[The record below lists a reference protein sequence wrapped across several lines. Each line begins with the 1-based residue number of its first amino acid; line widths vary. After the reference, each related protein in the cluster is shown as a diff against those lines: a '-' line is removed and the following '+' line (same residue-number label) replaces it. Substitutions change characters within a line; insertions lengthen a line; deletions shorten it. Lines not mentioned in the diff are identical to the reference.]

1 MEADKI
7 RTELGIN
14 YHMVRKESADPKL
27 AVSCGPHC
35 RNTIMKLTKNA
46 AALLLAA
53 SLAVSVCATP
63 VFAAE
68 GGGTTTTPP
77 KMGSQEVNGSNNT
90 PGGPLL
96 GSYNTQVLY
105 KVTESYTWTVPI
117 TIDFGVNAGVNNF
130 STVEAR
136 LDNDK
141 NGEQAKQESG
151 GTEWKGT
158 APKVCVTKNI
168 IGVNKN
174 LQIAIDTT
182 TGGSYDDTEGFFVEA
197 PETLKD
203 GGSPTKYEKL
213 YFTITKPATATG
225 DPEVKLTKTEN
236 KVLSVPSGTNTA
248 NQELVFKLKTTSKS
262 AEMAGTYEG
271 HVVFYS
277 EIV

>member
-1 MEADKI
+1 
-7 RTELGIN
+7 
-14 YHMVRKESADPKL
+14 
-27 AVSCGPHC
+27 
-35 RNTIMKLTKNA
+35 MKLTKKA

-68 GGGTTTTPP
+68 
-77 KMGSQEVNGSNNT
+77 MGSHEVNGQLAGNKLIGN
-90 PGGPLL
+90 
-96 GSYNTQVLY
+96 YNTQVFY

-117 TIDFGVNAGVNNF
+117 TIDFGENAGVDNT
-130 STVEAR
+130 STVEAK
-136 LDNDK
+136 LDGNQ
-141 NGEQAKQESG
+141 NGTKAEKD

-182 TGGSYDDTEGFFVEA
+182 TGGSYDDTDGFFVQA
-197 PETLKD
+197 PETPKD
-203 GGSPTKYEKL
+203 GGTPTKYEKL